1 MYKRVVG
8 SIKSQCAHQYRLLP
22 ALSLDLL
29 EETPCLLSLEGQLSP
44 EKKSLMFF
52 HVSPEN
58 TPSPIYIFMIA
69 TAPIDKTYPSPSEP
83 ILHAQPLMSR
93 I

>member
-1 MYKRVVG
+1 MGCGIHKVTVCASVQAASRSVLRPSG
-8 SIKSQCAHQYRLLP
+8 RNSLSIVIRGAT
-22 ALSLDLL
+22 
-29 EETPCLLSLEGQLSP
+29 ESP

-83 ILHAQPLMSR
+83 TLHAQRLMSR